1 MAVTA
6 KVAASPS
13 ASVTSAPGRVA
24 MGGRFTSAERIDSVS
39 GAAPPVVSGG
49 WRSSYDD
56 NAGQGGFGQYPSQQ
70 TPEMGHFDPLINRSA
85 GAFPASEAGAE
96 PRLTK
101 PLFLTDLLHG
111 VGVYEFN
118 MKVIA
123 GTLKQQG
130 QVLNRYS

>member
-6 KVAASPS
+6 KVTASPS
-13 ASVTSAPGRVA
+13 ASVTSAPNRVA
-24 MGGRFTSAERIDSVS
+24 TGGRFTSADRIDGVS
-39 GAAPPVVSGG
+39 GAATVGVSGG
-49 WRSSYDD
+49 WRSTYED
-56 NAGQGGFGQYPSQQ
+56 NTGQGGYGQNPYQQ
-70 TPEMGHFDPLINRSA
+70 VPDPAQFSSLINRSA
-85 GAFPASEAGAE
+85 AVFAAGESNAE
-96 PRLTK
+96 PRLTT

-118 MKVIA
+118 MRVIA